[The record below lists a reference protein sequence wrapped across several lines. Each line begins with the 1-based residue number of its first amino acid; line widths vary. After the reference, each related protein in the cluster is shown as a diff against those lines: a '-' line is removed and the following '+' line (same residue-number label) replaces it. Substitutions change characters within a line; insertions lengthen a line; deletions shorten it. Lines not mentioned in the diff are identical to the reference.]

1 MNVNVVP
8 NCESIVVQ
16 SPSGKSTTL
25 DTMGNDICS
34 VQLTETGTY
43 TITVKL
49 ESFKKQLEAG
59 EVSVETTLK
68 AMDAEDEA
76 AAQPAAATAAEEV
89 Q

>member
-1 MNVNVVP
+1 MPAVIGWVRA
-8 NCESIVVQ
+8 VQ
-16 SPSGKSTTL
+16 
-25 DTMGNDICS
+25 
-34 VQLTETGTY
+34 
-43 TITVKL
+43 L